1 MKPIHLSPA
10 HKHTRDAGRLGQ
22 HPQCNGSLSESTH
35 SLKHWEDTGE
45 KANAQYVRICGSE
58 AFSSGMVYPKQL
70 VCVCVCA
77 CVHACVCVCVSVCV
91 FSTETVS
98 ISFWRHHLKSWGQVP
113 LVLLNVWIWRR
124 PHLVCKGQ
132 FSQTNGGIG
141 VRRIQCVCLS
151 ALCWNIMFIKRTL
164 LGTDGTGNI
173 AILLL

>member
-77 CVHACVCVCVSVCV
+77 CVHACVRASVCVCVQVCI
-91 FSTETVS
+91 SQPGS
-98 ISFWRHHLKSWGQVP
+98 RLISFQASTLSGHQMSRSVSQSLAPVGRLSRTPIMGHHVCNQGLPGASNNPP
-113 LVLLNVWIWRR
+113 LL
-124 PHLVCKGQ
+124 PPP
-132 FSQTNGGIG
+132 GGPAVALFPG
-141 VRRIQCVCLS
+141 S
-151 ALCWNIMFIKRTL
+151 AT
-164 LGTDGTGNI
+164 
-173 AILLL
+173 